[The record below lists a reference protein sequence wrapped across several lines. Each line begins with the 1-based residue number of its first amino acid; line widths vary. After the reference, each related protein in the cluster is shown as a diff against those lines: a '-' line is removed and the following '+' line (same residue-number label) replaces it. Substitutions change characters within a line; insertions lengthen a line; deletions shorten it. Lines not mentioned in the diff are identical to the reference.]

1 MSESNIANRK
11 RPVNLTISE
20 GVLVLAR
27 QYTDNLSTTTER
39 LLWEFVQQQQRAS
52 LERRR
57 TANACA
63 QGWNAVGTALG
74 SLADEH
80 KAL

>member
-1 MSESNIANRK
+1 MSESNSANRK

-27 QYTDNLSTTTER
+27 QYTDNLSATTER
-39 LLWEFVQQQQRAS
+39 LLWEFVQQEQRAS
-52 LERRR
+52 LERQR

-63 QGWNAVGTALG
+63 LGWNAVGTALS
-74 SLADEH
+74 SLAEEH
-80 KAL
+80 STL

>member
-63 QGWNAVGTALG
+63 QGWNAVDTALS
-74 SLADEH
+74 SLADNH
-80 KAL
+80 APL